1 MNEVN
6 NVWCETCDFPMC
18 SSDCSAAHISMP
30 ECIVISRHKPMKIN
44 KGKLALTDM
53 SIGTYILLLF
63 SIVLPWESFLIFTD
77 GTTTTTFVKSQE
89 NGIYWNQD
97 IWNIDYQ
104 AILPLRCLLAKHSA
118 SWNYLQNFM
127 DHCEVRIF
135 GRK

>member
-18 SSDCSAAHISMP
+18 SSDCSAAHINMP
-30 ECIVISRHKPMKIN
+30 ECLIISRHKQVKIN
-44 KGKLALTDM
+44 KGKFAILDM
-53 SIGTYILLLF
+53 LISTYI
-63 SIVLPWESFLIFTD
+63 ISFQCRFILRFFHIFTG

-104 AILPLRCLLAKHSA
+104 AILPLRCLLAKHST
-118 SWNYLQNFM
+118 SWNYLQQFM
-127 DHCEVRIF
+127 DHCEVRFF